1 MDATTPAKG
10 GEGMVRV
17 IVTGIAAAI
26 AIERFLDA
34 LRRM

>member
-1 MDATTPAKG
+1 MHHQVDEG
-10 GEGMVRV
+10 GEGMRRV

-34 LRRM
+34 LRRF